1 MEEGTAVETK
11 KEISA
16 DIDAAAAAVID
27 AEMIHVMTS
36 GSSGSVTIPI
46 TLTQG
51 GLVSLA
57 SPGQTVVQVPASSL
71 TQVDWASKLKELQHA
86 QRLERLREEQRQV
99 QDRVT
104 QKMQFEQ
111 KYEPCVVCG
120 DRASGRH
127 YGAISCEGCK
137 GFFKRSI
144 RKQLGYACR
153 GARDCPVNKLHRNRC
168 QYCRLQKCLSV
179 GMRSES
185 VQQERR
191 PTDQRD
197 KVPGTVATSTQRIY
211 IRKDFNSPS
220 AAIPTFNPKSLDDPK
235 YGSLLANLQER
246 VVQTDQGMVVLSS
259 QMSPGSVANTDLT
272 TLADVVC
279 TVNNTE
285 DLSTLASVVTTLAT
299 MGKEEITLEDLASH
313 QVATNSPSHNNGDAN
328 NRGTP
333 DAAARAFDNLAK
345 AVQSPQSQNTSLLDQ
360 SGLSDAACTDQS
372 GLGEGDNSTVEIQ
385 GPLLTEANFAF
396 TLTTPSPMPTYL
408 NIHYICESASR
419 LLFLSMHWTRS
430 VSAFQE
436 LNSDL
441 QTALVR
447 SCWSELFTLG
457 LAQCS
462 STMCLPTMLA
472 AILNHLQSSLQ
483 RGDHENQEKVKNVIE
498 HIVRLQDYVSSTQ
511 RLNISP
517 AEFAYLKTLVLFAPD
532 LTKMIYSSDNPNVR
546 DKRLIGQLQE
556 KARRELLQACTSPGS
571 SERVSQLL
579 LRLIPLKTFVP
590 AVMEELFFSALT
602 GSVQIDNIIPYILR
616 METAEYNLQMTGQ
629 TGAAAVSKMY
639 GAVAVPALHD
649 PSQADQPAS
658 VPLVLESAASG
669 NVTAAAT
676 SASAGSAATVVGG
689 TVIGGD
695 STSSESTV
703 QVTIG
708 QGPDAETITITTN
721 RPNDSSAAATI
732 SNASSS
738 NNNGVGVAES
748 VSFTTSE
755 NVTANKV
762 SPPAVAP
769 SSQSQQQ
776 LVITTNTVGIQRRDP
791 GHVLTIQSGT
801 QNPTTSAT

>member
-1 MEEGTAVETK
+1 
-11 KEISA
+11 
-16 DIDAAAAAVID
+16 
-27 AEMIHVMTS
+27 
-36 GSSGSVTIPI
+36 
-46 TLTQG
+46 
-51 GLVSLA
+51 
-57 SPGQTVVQVPASSL
+57 
-71 TQVDWASKLKELQHA
+71 
-86 QRLERLREEQRQV
+86 
-99 QDRVT
+99 
-104 QKMQFEQ
+104 MQFEQ

-191 PTDQRD
+191 PSDQRD

-220 AAIPTFNPKSLDDPK
+220 AAIPTFNPKSLEDPK

-259 QMSPGSVANTDLT
+259 QMSPGSVANTDL
-272 TLADVVC
+272 
-279 TVNNTE
+279 
-285 DLSTLASVVTTLAT
+285 STLASVVTTLAT

-313 QVATNSPSHNNGDAN
+313 QMVTNSPSQNNGDAN
-328 NRGTP
+328 SRGAP
-333 DAAARAFDNLAK
+333 DAAAARAFDNLAK
-345 AVQSPQSQNTSLLDQ
+345 AVQSPQSQHSSVLDHT
-360 SGLSDAACTDQS
+360 GLSDAAGTDQS
-372 GLGEGDNSTVEIQ
+372 GMADGDTTVVEIQ
-385 GPLLTEANFAF
+385 GPLLTDANFAF

-441 QTALVR
+441 QTTLVR

-472 AILNHLQSSLQ
+472 AILNHLQASLQ
-483 RGDHENQEKVKNVIE
+483 RGGKDHENQEKVKNVLE

-511 RLNISP
+511 NLNISP
-517 AEFAYLKTLVLFAPD
+517 AEFAYLKTLVLFAP
-532 LTKMIYSSDNPNVR
+532 DNPNVR

-556 KARRELLQACTSPGS
+556 KARRELLQSCSSPGS

-649 PSQADQPAS
+649 PSQAEQPAS
-658 VPLVLESAASG
+658 VPLVLESSASSMSSGGAGSMPISTSSG
-669 NVTAAAT
+669 NVVGGVG
-676 SASAGSAATVVGG
+676 GSAVVA
-689 TVIGGD
+689 GGD
-695 STSSESTV
+695 STSICPTV

-708 QGPDAETITITTN
+708 QGPDAETITISTN
-721 RPNDSSAAATI
+721 CHGDDGAVTI
-732 SNASSS
+732 NNSNYSGSS
-738 NNNGVGVAES
+738 NNNNGVAVVESGVGGSSGTSS
-748 VSFTTSE
+748 VNSTTG
-755 NVTANKV
+755 
-762 SPPAVAP
+762 
-769 SSQSQQQ
+769 SS
-776 LVITTNTVGIQRRDP
+776 LVVTTNVVDIQRRDT
-791 GHVLTIQSGT
+791 GQVLTIYSEA
-801 QNPTTSAT
+801 QNSTASST

>member
-1 MEEGTAVETK
+1 MPHPGVCSALASQNLMATLEEGTAVETK
-11 KEISA
+11 KELGSE
-16 DIDAAAAAVID
+16 IDAAAAAVID
-27 AEMIHVMTS
+27 GAEMIHVMTS
-36 GSSGSVTIPI
+36 GSSGSVTLPI

-51 GLVSLA
+51 GLVSLT
-57 SPGQTVVQVPASSL
+57 SPGQSVVQVPAGSL
-71 TQVDWASKLKELQHA
+71 AQVDWASKLKELQHA

-153 GARDCPVNKLHRNRC
+153 GSRDCPVTKLHRNRC
-168 QYCRLQKCLSV
+168 QYCRLQKCLAV

-191 PTDQRD
+191 PSDQRD
-197 KVPGTVATSTQRIY
+197 KVPVTVATSTQRIY

-220 AAIPTFNPKSLDDPK
+220 AAIPTFSPKVQSLEDPK

-259 QMSPGSVANTDLT
+259 QMPSPSSTVNTDLT
-272 TLADVVC
+272 TLANVVSTVSNTEDLSTLADVVC

-299 MGKEEITLEDLASH
+299 MGKEEVNLEELSAGQTASPL
-313 QVATNSPSHNNGDAN
+313 QNNGDAN
-328 NRGTP
+328 RNTP

-345 AVQSPQSQNTSLLDQ
+345 AVQSPQSQQNSTVLDQ
-360 SGLSDAACTDQS
+360 SGLSEASFDQS
-372 GLGEGDNSTVEIQ
+372 ANSDGENSLLVETQ
-385 GPLLTEANFAF
+385 GPILTEANFAF

-430 VSAFQE
+430 VSAFQD
-436 LNSDL
+436 LGPDL
-441 QTALVR
+441 QTTLVR

-462 STMCLPTMLA
+462 ATMCLPTMLA
-472 AILNHLQSSLQ
+472 AILNHLQASLQ
-483 RGDHENQEKVKNVIE
+483 RGDHSNQEKVKSVIE
-498 HIVRLQDYVSSTQ
+498 HIIRLQDYVTHIQS
-511 RLNISP
+511 LNITS

-532 LTKMIYSSDNPNVR
+532 NPNIR
-546 DKRLIGQLQE
+546 DKRVISRLQE
-556 KARRELLQACTSPGS
+556 RSRRELLQACSSPGS

-629 TGAAAVSKMY
+629 TGAAAVAGIS
-639 GAVAVPALHD
+639 GGVGVPALHD
-649 PSQADQPAS
+649 PSAPNQPPS
-658 VPLVLESAASG
+658 VPVILESSQQVALAAS
-669 NVTAAAT
+669 AT
-676 SASAGSAATVVGG
+676 
-689 TVIGGD
+689 
-695 STSSESTV
+695 E
-703 QVTIG
+703 
-708 QGPDAETITITTN
+708 
-721 RPNDSSAAATI
+721 AATI
-732 SNASSS
+732 SVGDGIANGSS
-738 NNNGVGVAES
+738 NGNIVTATSNGGEVRLVSSGTGSTSGQGVALGNNNMAGAS
-748 VSFTTSE
+748 IHRASLLSD
-755 NVTANKV
+755 AG
-762 SPPAVAP
+762 
-769 SSQSQQQ
+769 Q
-776 LVITTNTVGIQRRDP
+776 
-791 GHVLTIQSGT
+791 VLTLYTDGTAAT
-801 QNPTTSAT
+801 QNSQAAST

>member
-1 MEEGTAVETK
+1 MATIEEGGSIETK
-11 KEISA
+11 KEINP
-16 DIDAAAAAVID
+16 DIDVVTAEVMD
-27 AEMIHVMTS
+27 GTEMIHVMTT
-36 GSSGSVTIPI
+36 GSSGSVTLPL
-46 TLTQG
+46 TLTQS
-51 GLVSLA
+51 GLVSLT
-57 SPGQTVVQVPASSL
+57 SSGQSMTDQGITYLLQGGSMSNGNQVVMSGSDLTLRLKEGSTQVVHVPANSF

-86 QRLERLREEQRQV
+86 QRLERLKVEQRQI

-153 GARDCPVNKLHRNRC
+153 GARDCPVTKLHRNRC
-168 QYCRLQKCLSV
+168 QYCRLQKCLAV

-191 PTDQRD
+191 PSDQRD

-220 AAIPTFNPKSLDDPK
+220 AAIPTFSPKGIDDQK

-246 VVQTDQGMVVLSS
+246 VVHTDQGMVVLSS
-259 QMSPGSVANTDLT
+259 QMSPNSTINTDLT
-272 TLADVVC
+272 TLANVVSTVSNTEDLATLADVVC

-299 MGKEEITLEDLASH
+299 MSKEEVNLDDLSN
-313 QVATNSPSHNNGDAN
+313 QNNSPSHNNGDIS
-328 NRGTP
+328 RGTP

-345 AVQSPQSQNTSLLDQ
+345 AVQSPQSQGGAVLDQ
-360 SGLSDAACTDQS
+360 SMSEASFDQS
-372 GLGEGDNSTVEIQ
+372 ANSDGENSLLVETP

-430 VSAFQE
+430 VSSFQE
-436 LNSDL
+436 LGADV

-462 STMCLPTMLA
+462 ATMCLPTMLA
-472 AILNHLQSSLQ
+472 AILNHLQGSLQ
-483 RGDHENQEKVKNVIE
+483 RGADHTNQDKVKSVIE
-498 HIVRLQDYVSSTQ
+498 HIIRLQDYVTHTQ
-511 RLNISP
+511 GLNISP
-517 AEFAYLKTLVLFAPD
+517 PEYAYLKTLVLFAPD
-532 LTKMIYSSDNPNVR
+532 NPNVR
-546 DKRLIGQLQE
+546 DKKLITRLQE
-556 KARRELLQACTSPGS
+556 KARKELLQSCSSPGS

-590 AVMEELFFSALT
+590 AIMEELFFSALT

-629 TGAAAVSKMY
+629 TGAASVA
-639 GAVAVPALHD
+639 GITGGIAVPALHD
-649 PSQADQPAS
+649 PNAPNQPPS
-658 VPLVLESAASG
+658 VPIVLESSHHQVTLSG
-669 NVTAAAT
+669 DSHNIR
-676 SASAGSAATVVGG
+676 S
-689 TVIGGD
+689 GGD
-695 STSSESTV
+695 HSNNPHSNNANLGIRASLISDAG
-703 QVTIG
+703 QVLTLYT
-708 QGPDAETITITTN
+708 DA
-721 RPNDSSAAATI
+721 SH
-732 SNASSS
+732 ASSS
-738 NNNGVGVAES
+738 QN
-748 VSFTTSE
+748 
-755 NVTANKV
+755 
-762 SPPAVAP
+762 
-769 SSQSQQQ
+769 SS
-776 LVITTNTVGIQRRDP
+776 
-791 GHVLTIQSGT
+791 
-801 QNPTTSAT
+801 SAT

>member
-1 MEEGTAVETK
+1 MEGGTNVETK
-11 KEISA
+11 KELTSE
-16 DIDAAAAAVID
+16 IDAAVLD
-27 AEMIHVMTS
+27 GAEVLHVMTT
-36 GSSGSVTIPI
+36 GSSGAVTLPI

-57 SPGQTVVQVPASSL
+57 SPGQGGGSITNGNQVVMSTVSASDLALRLKEGGSLSTQVVQVSAGSL
-71 TQVDWASKLKELQHA
+71 GQVDWASKLKEFQHA

-104 QKMQFEQ
+104 QKMQFDQ

-153 GARDCPVNKLHRNRC
+153 GARDCPVTKLHRNRC
-168 QYCRLQKCLSV
+168 QYCRLQKCLAV

-191 PTDQRD
+191 PSDQRD

-220 AAIPTFNPKSLDDPK
+220 AAIPTFNPKGIDDAK
-235 YGSLLANLQER
+235 YVSLLANLQER
-246 VVQTDQGMVVLSS
+246 VVHTDHGMVVLSS
-259 QMSPGSVANTDLT
+259 QMSPGSAVNTDLSTLANVVSTVTNAEDLT

-279 TVNNTE
+279 TVNTE

-299 MGKEEITLEDLASH
+299 MGKEEITLEDLSNT
-313 QVATNSPSHNNGDAN
+313 QTTSPSHNNGDAN
-328 NRGTP
+328 RNMSDVTSH
-333 DAAARAFDNLAK
+333 AFDTLAK
-345 AVQSPQSQNTSLLDQ
+345 VVQSPQGHGSSLLDH
-360 SGLSDAACTDQS
+360 SSMSETSFDQS
-372 GLGEGDNSTVEIQ
+372 ANSDGENSLLVETQ
-385 GPLLTEANFAF
+385 GPLLTETNFTF

-436 LNSDL
+436 LSADL
-441 QTALVR
+441 QTILVR

-472 AILNHLQSSLQ
+472 AILNHLQANLQ
-483 RGDHENQEKVKNVIE
+483 RGDHTNQEKVKSVIE
-498 HIVRLQDYVSSTQ
+498 HIIRLQDYVTHAQ
-511 RLNISP
+511 NLNIS
-517 AEFAYLKTLVLFAPD
+517 ATEYAYLKTLVLFAPD
-532 LTKMIYSSDNPNVR
+532 NPNVR
-546 DKRLIGQLQE
+546 DKRLIGHLQE
-556 KARRELLQACTSPGS
+556 KARRELLQACASPGS

-590 AVMEELFFSALT
+590 AIMEELFFSALT

-629 TGAAAVSKMY
+629 TGAAAVAGIS
-639 GAVAVPALHD
+639 GGIGVPALHD
-649 PSQADQPAS
+649 PNAPNQPPS
-658 VPLVLESAASG
+658 VPVVLESSQQQ
-669 NVTAAAT
+669 VTLSNADAAT
-676 SASAGSAATVVGG
+676 LNMGSGCDSSSLGHTSSGVAHVITSGVGLQRASIISSAGQVLTLYSDAEPTHQPHSSASA
-689 TVIGGD
+689 
-695 STSSESTV
+695 TS
-703 QVTIG
+703 
-708 QGPDAETITITTN
+708 
-721 RPNDSSAAATI
+721 
-732 SNASSS
+732 
-738 NNNGVGVAES
+738 
-748 VSFTTSE
+748 
-755 NVTANKV
+755 
-762 SPPAVAP
+762 
-769 SSQSQQQ
+769 
-776 LVITTNTVGIQRRDP
+776 
-791 GHVLTIQSGT
+791 
-801 QNPTTSAT
+801 

>member
-1 MEEGTAVETK
+1 MEEGASVETK
-11 KEISA
+11 KELNSEIE
-16 DIDAAAAAVID
+16 AAAAAVMD
-27 AEMIHVMTS
+27 GTEMIHVMTS
-36 GSSGSVTIPI
+36 GSVTLPI

-51 GLVSLA
+51 GLMSLS
-57 SPGQTVVQVPASSL
+57 SPSQNMSDQGITYLLQGGSMSNGGQVVMSGSDLTLRLKEGNTQVVQVPTGSL
-71 TQVDWASKLKELQHA
+71 QQVDWASKLKELQHA
-86 QRLERLREEQRQV
+86 QRIERLREEQRQV

-153 GARDCPVNKLHRNRC
+153 GARDCPVTKLHRNRC
-168 QYCRLQKCLSV
+168 QYCRLQKCLAV

-191 PTDQRD
+191 PSDQRD
-197 KVPGTVATSTQRIY
+197 KIPGTVATSTQRIY

-220 AAIPTFNPKSLDDPK
+220 AAIPTFSPKPLDDPK

-246 VVQTDQGMVVLSS
+246 VVHTDQGMVVLSS
-259 QMSPGSVANTDLT
+259 QMSPSSTINTDLT
-272 TLADVVC
+272 TLANVVSTVSNTEDLATLADVVC

-299 MGKEEITLEDLASH
+299 MGKEEVTLDDFSA
-313 QVATNSPSHNNGDAN
+313 APMGSPHNNGDVRHN
-328 NRGTP
+328 TLES
-333 DAAARAFDNLAK
+333 AARAFDNLAK
-345 AVQSPQSQNTSLLDQ
+345 SVHSPQSHMGVLEQSSLSENSFDQ
-360 SGLSDAACTDQS
+360 SANSD
-372 GLGEGDNSTVEIQ
+372 GENSMLIETQ
-385 GPLLTEANFAF
+385 GPLLTEGNFAF

-430 VSAFQE
+430 VTAFQE
-436 LNSDL
+436 LNADL

-472 AILNHLQSSLQ
+472 AILNHLQASLQ
-483 RGDHENQEKVKNVIE
+483 RGDHGNQEKVKNVIE
-498 HIVRLQDYVSSTQ
+498 HIIRLQDYVSHTQ
-511 RLNISP
+511 SLNISP
-517 AEFAYLKTLVLFAPD
+517 AEYAYLKSLVLFAP
-532 LTKMIYSSDNPNVR
+532 DNPNVR
-546 DKRLIGQLQE
+546 DKRLITRLQE
-556 KARRELLQACTSPGS
+556 KGRRELLLACSSPGS

-590 AVMEELFFSALT
+590 AIMEELFFSALT

-629 TGAAAVSKMY
+629 TGAAAVA
-639 GAVAVPALHD
+639 GITGGIGVPALHD
-649 PSQADQPAS
+649 PNAPNQPPS
-658 VPLVLESAASG
+658 VPILLESSQNQLGEANNARG
-669 NVTAAAT
+669 NR
-676 SASAGSAATVVGG
+676 
-689 TVIGGD
+689 D
-695 STSSESTV
+695 STATTTHNTNMGIRASLLSEAGQVLTLYTDVPVTSSH
-703 QVTIG
+703 
-708 QGPDAETITITTN
+708 N
-721 RPNDSSAAATI
+721 SSAT
-732 SNASSS
+732 
-738 NNNGVGVAES
+738 
-748 VSFTTSE
+748 
-755 NVTANKV
+755 
-762 SPPAVAP
+762 
-769 SSQSQQQ
+769 
-776 LVITTNTVGIQRRDP
+776 
-791 GHVLTIQSGT
+791 
-801 QNPTTSAT
+801 

>member
-1 MEEGTAVETK
+1 MEEGASVETK
-11 KEISA
+11 KEINTE
-16 DIDAAAAAVID
+16 IDAAAAAVMD
-27 AEMIHVMTS
+27 GTEMIHVMTS
-36 GSSGSVTIPI
+36 GTSGSVTLPI

-51 GLVSLA
+51 GLMSLA
-57 SPGQTVVQVPASSL
+57 SPGQSMTEQGITYLLQGGSMSNGSQVVMSSSDLTLRLKEGNTQVVQVPASSL
-71 TQVDWASKLKELQHA
+71 SQVDWASKLKELQHA

-153 GARDCPVNKLHRNRC
+153 GARDCPVTKLHRNRC
-168 QYCRLQKCLSV
+168 QYCRLQKCLAV

-191 PTDQRD
+191 PSDQRD

-220 AAIPTFNPKSLDDPK
+220 AAIPTFSPKTIDDQK

-246 VVQTDQGMVVLSS
+246 VVHTDQGMVVLSS
-259 QMSPGSVANTDLT
+259 QMSPSSTINTDLT
-272 TLADVVC
+272 TLANVVSTVSNTEDLATLADVVC

-299 MGKEEITLEDLASH
+299 MGKEEVTLEDLSGT
-313 QVATNSPSHNNGDAN
+313 QLNSPHNNGDVRHN
-328 NRGTP
+328 PLDST
-333 DAAARAFDNLAK
+333 ARVFDTLTK
-345 AVQSPQSQNTSLLDQ
+345 SIHSPQSQTIGVVDQSALSENSFDQ
-360 SGLSDAACTDQS
+360 SGNSD
-372 GLGEGDNSTVEIQ
+372 GESSLLVESH
-385 GPLLTEANFAF
+385 GPLLTESNFAF

-430 VSAFQE
+430 VSSFQE
-436 LNSDL
+436 LSADL

-462 STMCLPTMLA
+462 ATMCLPTMLA
-472 AILNHLQSSLQ
+472 AILNHLQASLQ
-483 RGDHENQEKVKNVIE
+483 RGDHSNQDKVKNVIE
-498 HIVRLQDYVSSTQ
+498 HIIRLQDYVTHTQ
-511 RLNISP
+511 SLNISAP
-517 AEFAYLKTLVLFAPD
+517 EYAYLKTLVLFAPD
-532 LTKMIYSSDNPNVR
+532 NPNVR
-546 DKRLIGQLQE
+546 DKRLITRLQE
-556 KARRELLQACTSPGS
+556 KARRELLLSCSSPGS

-590 AVMEELFFSALT
+590 AIMEELFFSALT

-629 TGAAAVSKMY
+629 TGAAAVA
-639 GAVAVPALHD
+639 GITGGIGVPALHD
-649 PSQADQPAS
+649 PNAPNQPPC
-658 VPLVLESAASG
+658 VPILLESSQNQVQLITSDNNSARG
-669 NVTAAAT
+669 N
-676 SASAGSAATVVGG
+676 
-689 TVIGGD
+689 
-695 STSSESTV
+695 
-703 QVTIG
+703 
-708 QGPDAETITITTN
+708 
-721 RPNDSSAAATI
+721 RDSSTNSSHSANMGI
-732 SNASSS
+732 RASLL
-738 NNNGVGVAES
+738 
-748 VSFTTSE
+748 SE
-755 NVTANKV
+755 AG
-762 SPPAVAP
+762 
-769 SSQSQQQ
+769 Q
-776 LVITTNTVGIQRRDP
+776 
-791 GHVLTIQSGT
+791 VLTLYTDSPVT
-801 QNPTTSAT
+801 SQNSTSAT

>member
-1 MEEGTAVETK
+1 MATLEEGSSLEAK
-11 KEISA
+11 KEINSE
-16 DIDAAAAAVID
+16 IDAATAAVMD
-27 AEMIHVMTS
+27 GTEMIHVMTT
-36 GSSGSVTIPI
+36 GSSGSVTLPI

-51 GLVSLA
+51 GLMSLA
-57 SPGQTVVQVPASSL
+57 SPGQTMTDQGITYLLQGGSMSNGSQVVMTGSDLTLRLDKGSTQVVQVPTSSL

-153 GARDCPVNKLHRNRC
+153 GARDCPVTKLHRNRC
-168 QYCRLQKCLSV
+168 QYCRLQKCLAV

-191 PTDQRD
+191 PSDQRD

-220 AAIPTFNPKSLDDPK
+220 AAIPTFSPKSLDDPK

-246 VVQTDQGMVVLSS
+246 VVHTDQGMVVLSS
-259 QMSPGSVANTDLT
+259 QMSPNSAINTDLA

-299 MGKEEITLEDLASH
+299 MGKEEVTLDDLSNP
-313 QVATNSPSHNNGDAN
+313 QTGSPPHNNGDAN
-328 NRGTP
+328 RSTP

-345 AVQSPQSQNTSLLDQ
+345 AVQSPQSQGMGVLDQ
-360 SGLSDAACTDQS
+360 SSLSEANFDQS
-372 GLGEGDNSTVEIQ
+372 GNSDGENSLLVENQ
-385 GPLLTEANFAF
+385 GPLLCEVNFTF

-436 LNSDL
+436 LSADL

-462 STMCLPTMLA
+462 ATMCLPTMLA
-472 AILNHLQSSLQ
+472 AILNHLQASLQ
-483 RGDHENQEKVKNVIE
+483 RGTDHSNQDKVKSVIE
-498 HIVRLQDYVSSTQ
+498 HIIRLQDYVT
-511 RLNISP
+511 
-517 AEFAYLKTLVLFAPD
+517 
-532 LTKMIYSSDNPNVR
+532 
-546 DKRLIGQLQE
+546 
-556 KARRELLQACTSPGS
+556 
-571 SERVSQLL
+571 
-579 LRLIPLKTFVP
+579 
-590 AVMEELFFSALT
+590 
-602 GSVQIDNIIPYILR
+602 
-616 METAEYNLQMTGQ
+616 
-629 TGAAAVSKMY
+629 
-639 GAVAVPALHD
+639 H
-649 PSQADQPAS
+649 
-658 VPLVLESAASG
+658 
-669 NVTAAAT
+669 
-676 SASAGSAATVVGG
+676 
-689 TVIGGD
+689 
-695 STSSESTV
+695 
-703 QVTIG
+703 
-708 QGPDAETITITTN
+708 
-721 RPNDSSAAATI
+721 
-732 SNASSS
+732 
-738 NNNGVGVAES
+738 
-748 VSFTTSE
+748 
-755 NVTANKV
+755 
-762 SPPAVAP
+762 
-769 SSQSQQQ
+769 
-776 LVITTNTVGIQRRDP
+776 
-791 GHVLTIQSGT
+791 
-801 QNPTTSAT
+801 

>member
-1 MEEGTAVETK
+1 MEEGTVVETK
-11 KEISA
+11 KEISSE
-16 DIDAAAAAVID
+16 IDAAVID

-71 TQVDWASKLKELQHA
+71 TQVDWASKLKEIQHA
-86 QRLERLREEQRQV
+86 QRLERLREEQRQA

-153 GARDCPVNKLHRNRC
+153 GTRDCPVNKLHRNRC

-191 PTDQRD
+191 PSDQRD

-220 AAIPTFNPKSLDDPK
+220 AAIPTFNPKSLEDPK

-272 TLADVVC
+272 TLANVVS
-279 TVNNTE
+279 TVSNTE

-328 NRGTP
+328 SHSTP

-345 AVQSPQSQNTSLLDQ
+345 AVQSPQSQNTGLLDQ
-360 SGLSDAACTDQS
+360 SGLSDSNTEPS
-372 GLGEGDNSTVEIQ
+372 GISDGENAVVEIQ

-396 TLTTPSPMPTYL
+396 NLTTPSPMPTYL

-430 VSAFQE
+430 VTAFQE
-436 LNSDL
+436 L
-441 QTALVR
+441 
-447 SCWSELFTLG
+447 
-457 LAQCS
+457 
-462 STMCLPTMLA
+462 
-472 AILNHLQSSLQ
+472 
-483 RGDHENQEKVKNVIE
+483 K
-498 HIVRLQDYVSSTQ
+498 
-511 RLNISP
+511 
-517 AEFAYLKTLVLFAPD
+517 
-532 LTKMIYSSDNPNVR
+532 
-546 DKRLIGQLQE
+546 
-556 KARRELLQACTSPGS
+556 
-571 SERVSQLL
+571 
-579 LRLIPLKTFVP
+579 
-590 AVMEELFFSALT
+590 
-602 GSVQIDNIIPYILR
+602 
-616 METAEYNLQMTGQ
+616 
-629 TGAAAVSKMY
+629 
-639 GAVAVPALHD
+639 
-649 PSQADQPAS
+649 
-658 VPLVLESAASG
+658 
-669 NVTAAAT
+669 
-676 SASAGSAATVVGG
+676 
-689 TVIGGD
+689 
-695 STSSESTV
+695 
-703 QVTIG
+703 
-708 QGPDAETITITTN
+708 
-721 RPNDSSAAATI
+721 
-732 SNASSS
+732 
-738 NNNGVGVAES
+738 
-748 VSFTTSE
+748 
-755 NVTANKV
+755 
-762 SPPAVAP
+762 
-769 SSQSQQQ
+769 
-776 LVITTNTVGIQRRDP
+776 
-791 GHVLTIQSGT
+791 
-801 QNPTTSAT
+801 